1 MEGPGPVWGGTDE
14 HLLKEVKKQWYG
26 QNIKR
31 RYEFIIKFEEHVS
44 AGLKS
49 TVFIETICEV
59 WILPTNSFIGSGYFS
74 LIYHKLRVFII
85 STIQF
90 TFTLLFLIRF

>member
-1 MEGPGPVWGGTDE
+1 MWGGTDE
-14 HLLKEVKKQWYG
+14 QLLKEVKKQWYG

-31 RYEFIIKFEEHVS
+31 IHEFIIKFEEHVS

-59 WILPTNSFIGSGYFS
+59 WILPNSFLGSGFFS
-74 LIYHKLRVFII
+74 VVYCA
-85 STIQF
+85 SSSYPQF
-90 TFTLLFLIRF
+90 NLHLLFYF